1 MNSQLRLNVILPIV
15 LFATLAMGVGLF
27 TLTRGQGSSG
37 ASNAGLISQPRPA
50 RAPVTPARTP
60 QTAEKPTNAAK
71 PKPAR
76 QAKPKAAKPVV
87 KLNPGLPPT
96 LARALRSSPVAVV
109 SLITPDSVLDEM
121 AAKEAAAGARAA
133 GAAFV
138 TVDVTREKHAR
149 PFAVKLGVLNAPTV
163 LVYKRPG
170 ELFVR
175 LDGFAD
181 LDTVAQAADNAFS

>member
-37 ASNAGLISQPRPA
+37 ASNASLISQPRPA
-50 RAPVTPARTP
+50 HAPVAPARTP
-60 QTAEKPTNAAK
+60 ETAEKPTNAAK
-71 PKPAR
+71 AKPAR
-76 QAKPKAAKPVV
+76 QAKRKAAKPVV

-149 PFAVKLGVLNAPTV
+149 PFAVKLGVVNAPTV

-170 ELFVR
+170 DLFVR
-175 LDGFAD
+175 VDGFAD